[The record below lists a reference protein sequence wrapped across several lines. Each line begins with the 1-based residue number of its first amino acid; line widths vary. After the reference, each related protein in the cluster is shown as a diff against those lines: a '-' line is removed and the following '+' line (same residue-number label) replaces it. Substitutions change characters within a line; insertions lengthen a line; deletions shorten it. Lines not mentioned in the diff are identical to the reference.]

1 MVDESRQ
8 ADLHC
13 LRQRAR
19 GGDSQ
24 ALGEL
29 LQQDRPYH
37 SLLAR
42 LMEDRQ
48 LQSKLSDSDLVQD
61 TCLSAYCD
69 FAQFRHQTRRLT

>member
-8 ADLHC
+8 ADQHYL
-13 LRQRAR
+13 LQRA
-19 GGDSQ
+19 GGVIVRRW
-24 ALGEL
+24 GEL
-29 LQQDRPYH
+29 LQQYRPYH

-42 LMEDRQ
+42 LMADRQ

-61 TCLSAYCD
+61 TCLSAYRD